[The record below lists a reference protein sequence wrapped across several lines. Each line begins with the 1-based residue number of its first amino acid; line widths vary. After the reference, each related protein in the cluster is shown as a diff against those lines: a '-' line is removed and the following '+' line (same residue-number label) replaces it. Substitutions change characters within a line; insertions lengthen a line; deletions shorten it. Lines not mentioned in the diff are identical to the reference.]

1 MAEIISKHYFCE
13 HQMGFLAWI
22 QKQFGIP
29 MPIANEDGQVSVAPN
44 EERFKIL
51 RIQPTPNPDAFQFIL
66 NGKVIGAG
74 TKTFDSPDDA
84 GDDSMAQA
92 VFEIFGTQS
101 IFVKENFVTVTKSD
115 VVGWHTIMEKIGTT
129 LEATLKF
136 YAQGDEAENAKS
148 EGDKDVHPV
157 LEDFDKD
164 DFFNYDEHKKIEVV
178 NALLD
183 IAIRPALAN
192 DGGGINLLSVEDK
205 TIKVHYQGACGS
217 CPSST
222 TGTLQYIEQF
232 LKEAIHSEVE
242 VQAS

>member
-1 MAEIISKHYFCE
+1 
-13 HQMGFLAWI
+13 MGLLAWI
-22 QKQFGIP
+22 QKQFGVP
-29 MPIANEDGQVSVAPN
+29 TTVENETNQNTASSHQQG
-44 EERFKIL
+44 EFKIL

-84 GDDSMAQA
+84 VNDPMAKA
-92 VFEIFGTQS
+92 LFEIFGTQS
-101 IFVKENFVTVTKSD
+101 IFIKENFVTITKSG
-115 VVGWHTIMEKIGTT
+115 VVGWHTIMEKLG
-129 LEATLKF
+129 ATVESQLK
-136 YAQGDEAENAKS
+136 YYEKGDEADVPKS
-148 EGDKDVHPV
+148 DGDKDVHPV
-157 LEDFDKD
+157 LESFNKEEFFDYNTERKT
-164 DFFNYDEHKKIEVV
+164 EVI

-192 DGGGINLLSVEDK
+192 DGGGINLLSVEEK

-232 LKEAIHSEVE
+232 LKEAIHPDVE

>member
-1 MAEIISKHYFCE
+1 
-13 HQMGFLAWI
+13 MGLLAWI

-29 MPIANEDGQVSVAPN
+29 MNVENESNSTTPSKEGQ
-44 EERFKIL
+44 FKVL

-84 GDDSMAQA
+84 GDDILAKDL
-92 VFEIFGTQS
+92 FEIFGVQS
-101 IFVKENFVTVTKSD
+101 IFIKENFVTVTKSN
-115 VVGWHTIMEKIGTT
+115 VVGWHTIMEKIGGAI
-129 LEATLKF
+129 EAHLSYYEK
-136 YAQGDEAENAKS
+136 GDES
-148 EGDKDVHPV
+148 EADHDNHPV
-157 LEDFDKD
+157 LESFKKEEFFD
-164 DFFNYDEHKKIEVV
+164 YDIERKTEVI

-183 IAIRPALAN
+183 VAIRPALAN

-232 LKEAIHSEVE
+232 LKEAIHPDVE
-242 VQAS
+242 VLAS

>member
-1 MAEIISKHYFCE
+1 
-13 HQMGFLAWI
+13 MGFLAWI

-29 MPIANEDGQVSVAPN
+29 VTVAEEKKIRASPPPTQGQ
-44 EERFKIL
+44 FKVL

-66 NGKVIGAG
+66 NGRAIGTG
-74 TKTFDSPDDA
+74 TKTFDTPDDA
-84 GDDSMAQA
+84 GDDAMAKTL
-92 VFEIFGTQS
+92 FDIFGIQS
-101 IFVKENFVTVTKSD
+101 IYVKENFVTITKAN
-115 VVGWHTIMEKIGTT
+115 VVGWHTIMEKIGAAIETH
-129 LEATLKF
+129 LKF
-136 YAQGDEAENAKS
+136 YETGDEAE
-148 EGDKDVHPV
+148 GDNDVHPV
-157 LEDFDKD
+157 LDNFNKEDFFDY
-164 DFFNYDEHKKIEVV
+164 NDERKTEVI

-232 LKEAIHSEVE
+232 MKDAIHPDVE
-242 VQAS
+242 VQAN

>member
-1 MAEIISKHYFCE
+1 
-13 HQMGFLAWI
+13 MGLLTWI

-29 MPIANEDGQVSVAPN
+29 VAVESKNHQESATSNESQ
-44 EERFKIL
+44 FKVL

-74 TKTFDSPDDA
+74 TKTFDSPDDV
-84 GDDSMAQA
+84 GDDTMAKA
-92 VFEIFGTQS
+92 LFDIFGMQS
-101 IFVKENFVTVTKSD
+101 IFIKENFVTITKANT
-115 VVGWHTIMEKIGTT
+115 VGWHTIMEKIGAT
-129 LEATLKF
+129 LEAKLSYYDK
-136 YAQGDEAENAKS
+136 GDEAEQPKS

-157 LEDFDKD
+157 LEDFKKE
-164 DFFNYDEHKKIEVV
+164 DFFGYNEDKKSEVV

-192 DGGGINLLSVEDK
+192 DGGGINLISVEDK

-232 LKEAIHSEVE
+232 LKEAIHPDVE

>member
-1 MAEIISKHYFCE
+1 
-13 HQMGFLAWI
+13 MGLLAWI

-29 MPIANEDGQVSVAPN
+29 MDIENEKSTESSSEKEGS
-44 EERFKIL
+44 FKVL

-66 NGKVIGAG
+66 NDKVIEAG

-84 GDDSMAQA
+84 GEDTMANTL
-92 VFEIFGTQS
+92 FGIFGVQS
-101 IFVKENFVTVTKSD
+101 VYIKENFVTITKSNT
-115 VVGWHTIMEKIGTT
+115 VGWHTIMEKVGSAIETH
-129 LEATLKF
+129 LHF
-136 YAQGDEAENAKS
+136 YEKGDDAEEN
-148 EGDKDVHPV
+148 KDVHPV
-157 LEDFDKD
+157 LEDFNKE
-164 DFFNYDEHKKIEVV
+164 DFFTYNDDRKTEVI

-192 DGGGINLLSVEDK
+192 DGGGINLLAVEDK

-232 LKEAIHSEVE
+232 LKEAIHPDVE

>member
-1 MAEIISKHYFCE
+1 
-13 HQMGFLAWI
+13 MGFLAWI

-29 MPIANEDGQVSVAPN
+29 TMIEKEISQGSVAS
-44 EERFKIL
+44 EKRQFKIL

-66 NGKVIGAG
+66 SGQIIGSG

-84 GDDSMAQA
+84 GDDVMAKA
-92 VFEIFGTQS
+92 IFDIFGTQS
-101 IFVKENFVTVTKSD
+101 IFLKENFVTITKSN

-129 LEATLKF
+129 LETHLKF
-136 YAQGDEAENAKS
+136 YAQGDAAEGY
-148 EGDKDVHPV
+148 ETGGDKDVHPV
-157 LEDFDKD
+157 LENFNKD
-164 DFFNYDEHKKIEVV
+164 DFFSYDDPKKIDVV

-205 TIKVHYQGACGS
+205 IIKVHYQGACGS

-232 LKEAIHSEVE
+232 LKEAIHPEVE
-242 VQAS
+242 VKAS

>member
-1 MAEIISKHYFCE
+1 
-13 HQMGFLAWI
+13 MGLLAWV
-22 QKQFGIP
+22 QKQFGIS
-29 MPIANEDGQVSVAPN
+29 MAAENESSQDSASSKEGQ
-44 EERFKIL
+44 FKVL

-66 NGKVIGAG
+66 NGKVIETG

-84 GDDSMAQA
+84 TGDTMAKA
-92 VFEIFGTQS
+92 IFEIFGIQS
-101 IFVKENFVTVTKSD
+101 IFIKENFVTITKSN
-115 VVGWHTIMEKIGTT
+115 VVGWHTIMEKIGST
-129 LEATLKF
+129 LEAHLNF
-136 YAQGDEAENAKS
+136 YEQGDDAEENKAT
-148 EGDKDVHPV
+148 GDKDVHPV
-157 LEDFDKD
+157 LENFNKEE
-164 DFFNYDEHKKIEVV
+164 FFGYNDQKKSEVV

-232 LKEAIHSEVE
+232 LKEAIHPDVE

>member
-1 MAEIISKHYFCE
+1 
-13 HQMGFLAWI
+13 MGFLAWI

-29 MPIANEDGQVSVAPN
+29 MVLEKEKSQVSAPST
-44 EERFKIL
+44 EGQFKVL

-66 NGKVIGAG
+66 NGRVIGEG
-74 TKTFDSPDDA
+74 TRTFDSPDDA
-84 GDDSMAQA
+84 WDDPMAKA
-92 VFEIFGTQS
+92 LFDIFGMQS
-101 IFVKENFVTVTKSD
+101 IYVKDNFVTISKSNA
-115 VVGWHTIMEKIGTT
+115 VGWHTIMEKIGAAI
-129 LEATLKF
+129 EAHLKF
-136 YAQGDEAENAKS
+136 YENGDEA

-157 LEDFDKD
+157 LESFNKE
-164 DFFNYDEHKKIEVV
+164 DFFDYNDERKTEVI

-232 LKEAIHSEVE
+232 LKEAIHPDVE
-242 VQAS
+242 VQAN